1 MQQHAIWIARFVVRT
16 PFVSSTYS
24 MIRYSIASDTLWIR
38 KICHRYAIT
47 TLHMPYER
55 DRSDYHVAVAY
66 QAIKLRSYY
75 VHAALHT
82 FLRRTCDV
90 CTATIVGR
98 FFLNMFE
105 KFANPLQA
113 SRIRR
118 SRNATATEG
127 FDAVTFMWG
136 SLRIEISRTFAGRFL
151 NV

>member
-1 MQQHAIWIARFVVRT
+1 M
-16 PFVSSTYS
+16 
-24 MIRYSIASDTLWIR
+24 L
-38 KICHRYAIT
+38 
-47 TLHMPYER
+47 YER

-75 VHAALHT
+75 VHAVLHT
-82 FLRRTCDV
+82 FLRHTCDL

-105 KFANPLQA
+105 KFTTPLQA

-118 SRNATATEG
+118 SRNVHATEN
-127 FDAVTFMWG
+127 FDAVTFVWG
-136 SLRIEISRTFAGRFL
+136 SLRIEISRSFASRFL